1 MTAHGVAVA
10 ALLAMAAVVVV
21 LCAAGVATAPTV
33 YDRIHLVGPAAM
45 VAPPLVAAAVVTQ
58 EGLSP
63 LGIKAM
69 LVVVVLWITGPV
81 LTHATARVAAIRE
94 RGHWVAGD
102 AGDAGDTEPTR

>member
-10 ALLAMAAVVVV
+10 ALLVLAAGIVV
-21 LCAAGVATAPTV
+21 LCSAGVATAPTV
-33 YDRIHLVGPAAM
+33 YDRIHLLGPAAM

-69 LVVVVLWITGPV
+69 LVVLVLWVTGPV
-81 LTHATARVAAIRE
+81 LTHATARAAAIRE
-94 RGHWVAGD
+94 RAHWVAGD
-102 AGDAGDTEPTR
+102 AGDTEASG